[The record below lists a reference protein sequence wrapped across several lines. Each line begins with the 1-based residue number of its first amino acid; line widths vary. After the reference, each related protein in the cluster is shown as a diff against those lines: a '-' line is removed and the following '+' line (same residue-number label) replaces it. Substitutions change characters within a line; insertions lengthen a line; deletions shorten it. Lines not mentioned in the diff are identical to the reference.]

1 MTGEIRTT
9 LHFLQTENARLKDE
23 NRELREENGTLRQ
36 VLDALRN
43 LQNVSASVTAETDA
57 FGLLDR
63 ILKSALA
70 AINATSGS
78 LVLIDEETRELA
90 FAVVH
95 GEARDQLMGY
105 RLPAGTGIA
114 GWVAKHVEPV
124 IIPNARLDPRF
135 SSRVDDLFNF
145 QTRSLLCVPIANARK
160 VMGVLYALN
169 KADSKEFNPADLALF
184 AVVAQLAATA
194 IERAETATPIRV

>member
-1 MTGEIRTT
+1 MTGELRST

-78 LVLIDEETRELA
+78 LVLIDEETSDLV

-95 GEARDQLMGY
+95 GEARDRLMNY
-105 RLPAGTGIA
+105 RLPSGTGIA

-124 IIPNARLDPRF
+124 IIPNARTDPRF

-145 QTRSLLCVPIANARK
+145 QTRSLLCVPIANTRK

-169 KADSKEFNPADLALF
+169 KADNKEFTHADLALF

-194 IERAETATPIRV
+194 IERAETPTPVPA